1 MARHLFPRTVTTQAD
16 GEPPL
21 HRTGARMVVTSFRGG
36 NAGLWLLDGA
46 AAFGP
51 FP

>member
-1 MARHLFPRTVTTQAD
+1 
-16 GEPPL
+16 
-21 HRTGARMVVTSFRGG
+21 MVVTSFRGG
-36 NAGLWLLDGA
+36 NADLWLLDVATGAEVRQLTTDSGIDGA